1 MAEAEHEPRR
11 YETVVTLSTGTALD
25 IREPADEVV
34 SRFDTARTRAD
45 AALLTL
51 TTRASHPIHLV
62 VGHVVATAPRPPDPD
77 RPDLG
82 AESPTV
88 EMLEGLTRASPA

>member
-1 MAEAEHEPRR
+1 MAEAEHEPRS
-11 YETVVTLSTGTALD
+11 YETTVTLSTGTTLD

-51 TTRASHPIHLV
+51 TTSAGHPIHLV
-62 VGHVVATAPRPPDPD
+62 AGHIVAIAPRPPDPE
-77 RPDLG
+77 RPDPA
-82 AESPTV
+82 AESPSV
-88 EMLEGLTRASPA
+88 EMLEGLTRTPTP